1 MKRKILLIIMIAIM
15 LYTGLPRPTYK
26 LDNPFLSKD
35 GYPLVMAHAGGKG
48 VYPDNTM
55 KAFKYAYNLG
65 VDVLE
70 MDVQITSDDVLVLL
84 HGENETGN
92 TKSHSNCD
100 TVVWNETYEALKD
113 TCNFGYYFE
122 EADGSLLY
130 QNLTRDEWIL
140 EEVYLP
146 TLEEVFDAFGS
157 NILYNIEIKADSDA
171 PRTKTAD
178 VLISMIEAYDLK
190 GHVLVA
196 TAFDDISEY
205 ITLNYP
211 DILLST
217 SYGSA
222 ESKVIGVYTFSNLFQ
237 GIPKY
242 AAVQTPTSYEVPV
255 INSLRLDTKLLI
267 YGLNRQ
273 NMAMHYWTINDE
285 ETMRELIEKGADGI
299 ITDYPELLMSIIE
312 AYQNQ

>member
-1 MKRKILLIIMIAIM
+1 MKRKILLVMMLLIMV
-15 LYTGLPRPTYK
+15 YTGLPRPTYQK
-26 LDNPFLSKD
+26 DNPFISSD

-48 VYPDNTM
+48 VYPDNTL

-70 MDVQITSDDVLVLL
+70 MDVQLTSDDVLVLL

-100 TVVWNETYEALKD
+100 TVVWKETYTYLKE
-113 TCNFGYYFE
+113 TCNFGYYYE
-122 EADGSLLY
+122 ETDGTLLY
-130 QNLTRDEWIL
+130 QNLTKDEWIS

-146 TLEEVFDAFGS
+146 TLEEVFTLFG
-157 NILYNIEIKADSDA
+157 NDILYNIEIKADSDA
-171 PRTKTAD
+171 PRNETAD
-178 VLISMIEAYDLK
+178 ALIALIESFELES
-190 GHVLVA
+190 HVLVA
-196 TAFDDISEY
+196 TAFDDISLY
-205 ITLNYP
+205 IVENYP
-211 DILLST
+211 NILLST

-237 GIPKY
+237 GMPLY

-255 INSLRLDTKLLI
+255 INRLSLDTKLLI

-285 ETMRELIEKGADGI
+285 KTMRELIEKGADGI
-299 ITDYPELLMSIIE
+299 ITDDPALLISIIDE
-312 AYQNQ
+312 YRNE